1 MYYQNMNEGNRFT
14 YEWFMHTSRNLD
26 RSKLRLPES
35 GRIML
40 SDIKQKLNIKDF
52 GDIKT
57 RIRKEK
63 VQKPTS
69 TLTEL
74 YKLLN
79 KISPRTFDKL
89 KGQIYTIIDDIVED
103 NESRTDICKKF
114 FDIISNDSV
123 CCVMYAKLFSEIVSK
138 HDEFRTMLRLH
149 INIFLDE
156 FKEIAYVSS
165 NEDYDKYCDY
175 VKQIDKK
182 TNFTLF
188 LIQCFKCLICS
199 LDDMVQIVLY
209 LQERLLQTLEKEE
222 CIHENE
228 QIIHTLYLLIHA
240 LFDMAIFHE
249 EWDIICANHE
259 KIKNSTGKG
268 KTSKLK
274 FKIMDIDDIIFK
286 NKTE

>member
-1 MYYQNMNEGNRFT
+1 
-14 YEWFMHTSRNLD
+14 MHTSRKLD
-26 RSKLRLPES
+26 RSKITLPET
-35 GRIML
+35 GKIML
-40 SDIKQKLNIKDF
+40 SDIKKKLNIKDF
-52 GDIKT
+52 NDIKT
-57 RIRKEK
+57 RSRKEK
-63 VQKPTS
+63 IHKPTS

-89 KGQIYTIIDDIVED
+89 SGQIYAIINDVVEE
-103 NESRTDICKKF
+103 NNNHSEICQKF
-114 FDIISNDSV
+114 FDIISNDAV
-123 CCVMYAKLFSEIVSK
+123 CSSIYAKLFYEIVSK
-138 HDEFRTMLRLH
+138 HDEFRTMLRSH
-149 INIFLDE
+149 INLYLDE
-156 FKEIAYVSS
+156 FKDITYVSS
-165 NEDYDKYCDY
+165 NENYDKYCEY

-199 LDDMVQIVLY
+199 LDDMVQIVVY
-209 LQERLLQTLEKEE
+209 LQERILQTLEKEE

-228 QIIHTLYLLIHA
+228 QITNTLCLLLDAIV
-240 LFDMAIFHE
+240 DMAIFHE
-249 EWDIICANHE
+249 EWDIICENHRNIQE
-259 KIKNSTGKG
+259 STGKG